1 MQFKASFSSGDRP
14 LVPWYV
20 RLIVRTL
27 AVFFTAYLVPGVEVD
42 GFTTAIWVAVVLGVL
57 NATVKPLLILLTLP
71 LTLFTMGIFL
81 LVINGI
87 VVVLAD
93 RWIDGFALRD
103 FTAAVVMS
111 VVVSALSAVM
121 ERLQRPKPPVSFR
134 P

>member
-14 LVPWYV
+14 LVPWHV

-111 VVVSALSAVM
+111 LVVSALSAVM
-121 ERLQRPKPPVSFR
+121 ERLQRPKPPVSLR

>member
-14 LVPWYV
+14 LVPWHV

-42 GFTTAIWVAVVLGVL
+42 GFTTAIWVAVVLGLL

-71 LTLFTMGIFL
+71 LTIVSMGIFL

-93 RWIDGFALRD
+93 RWIDGFELRD
-103 FTAAVVMS
+103 FTAAVIMS
-111 VVVSALSAVM
+111 VVVSVLSAVM
-121 ERLQRPKPPVSFR
+121 ERLQRPK
-134 P
+134 

>member
-14 LVPWYV
+14 LVPWHV

-42 GFTTAIWVAVVLGVL
+42 GFTTAIWVAVVLGLL

-111 VVVSALSAVM
+111 VVVSVLSAVM
-121 ERLQRPKPPVSFR
+121 ERLQRPNPTVPPR

>member
-14 LVPWYV
+14 LVPWHV

-27 AVFFTAYLVPGVEVD
+27 AVFFTAYLVPGVDVD
-42 GFTTAIWVAVVLGVL
+42 GFTTAIWVAVVLGLL

-71 LTLFTMGIFL
+71 LTIVSMGIFL

-111 VVVSALSAVM
+111 VVVSVLSAVM
-121 ERLQRPKPPVSFR
+121 ERLQRPKHSSSIDV
-134 P
+134 

>member
-81 LVINGI
+81 LVINGL

-121 ERLQRPKPPVSFR
+121 ERLQRPKPPVSLR

>member
-27 AVFFTAYLVPGVEVD
+27 AVFFTAYLVLGVDVA
-42 GFTTAIWVAVVLGVL
+42 GFTTAIWVAVVLGLL

-111 VVVSALSAVM
+111 LVVSALSAVM
-121 ERLQRPKPPVSFR
+121 ERLQRPKPPVSLR

>member
-27 AVFFTAYLVPGVEVD
+27 AVFFTAYLVPGVDVD
-42 GFTTAIWVAVVLGVL
+42 GFTTAIWVAVVLGLL

-111 VVVSALSAVM
+111 LVVSALSAVM
-121 ERLQRPKPPVSFR
+121 ERLQRPKPPVSLR

>member
-14 LVPWYV
+14 LVPWHV

-42 GFTTAIWVAVVLGVL
+42 GFTTAIWVAVVLGIL
-57 NATVKPLLILLTLP
+57 NATVKPLLILFTLP
-71 LTLFTMGIFL
+71 LTLITMGIFL
-81 LVINGI
+81 LVINGL

-93 RWIDGFALRD
+93 RWIDGFELRD

-111 VVVSALSAVM
+111 VVVSVLSAVM
-121 ERLQRPKPPVSFR
+121 ERLQRPK
-134 P
+134 

>member
-27 AVFFTAYLVPGVEVD
+27 AVFFTAYLVPGVDVD
-42 GFTTAIWVAVVLGVL
+42 GFTTAIWVALVLGVL

-111 VVVSALSAVM
+111 LVVSALSAVM
-121 ERLQRPKPPVSFR
+121 ERLQRPKPPVSLR

>member
-42 GFTTAIWVAVVLGVL
+42 GFTTAIWVAVVLGLL

-111 VVVSALSAVM
+111 LVVSALSAVM
-121 ERLQRPKPPVSFR
+121 ERLQRPKPPVSLR

>member
-14 LVPWYV
+14 LVPWHV

-27 AVFFTAYLVPGVEVD
+27 AVFFTAYLVPGVDVD
-42 GFTTAIWVAVVLGVL
+42 GFTTAIWVAVVLGLL

-111 VVVSALSAVM
+111 VVVSVLSAVM
-121 ERLQRPKPPVSFR
+121 ERLQRPK
-134 P
+134 

>member
-1 MQFKASFSSGDRP
+1 MQFKASFSSADRP
-14 LVPWYV
+14 LVPWHV

-42 GFTTAIWVAVVLGVL
+42 GFTTAIWVAVVLGLL

-71 LTLFTMGIFL
+71 LTLSTMGIFL

-111 VVVSALSAVM
+111 VVVSVLSAVM
-121 ERLQRPKPPVSFR
+121 ERLQRPNPTVPPR

>member
-27 AVFFTAYLVPGVEVD
+27 AVFFTAYLVPGVDVD
-42 GFTTAIWVAVVLGVL
+42 GFTTAIWVAVVLGLL

-121 ERLQRPKPPVSFR
+121 ERLQRPKPPVSLR

>member
-121 ERLQRPKPPVSFR
+121 ERLQRPKPPVSLR

>member
-27 AVFFTAYLVPGVEVD
+27 AVFLTAYLVPGVEVD

-121 ERLQRPKPPVSFR
+121 ERLQRPKPPVSLR